1 MCTTLYECVM
11 LHSRNCSSSSPS
23 SHASSCLWWMGGP
36 VFTRAAWSWL
46 VRHSHMTA
54 LHVSMFI
61 KVCIYASSM
70 PADHSPTGP
79 HPPWHVCVC
88 VCVCACVCACV
99 CVCVCEDIVHLINTP
114 RGSAQEPA
122 LRWLFHSLPQAA
134 EARLWRSCRP
144 SFSPTVSY
152 SQSIRSWMHVW
163 ALHACWRWQCRHGN
177 QLYLIYTSDQLMM

>member
-1 MCTTLYECVM
+1 MYNIVWVCYAAFQKLQFKLSEQPCQQLLVMDGRACLHEGSLKLIGEAQSHDSSTCKYVYKSVYLCLVHAGRPFPHRPTSTL
-11 LHSRNCSSSSPS
+11 
-23 SHASSCLWWMGGP
+23 A
-36 VFTRAAWSWL
+36 
-46 VRHSHMTA
+46 
-54 LHVSMFI
+54 
-61 KVCIYASSM
+61 
-70 PADHSPTGP
+70 
-79 HPPWHVCVC
+79 CVC
-88 VCVCACVCACV
+88 VCVRV

-114 RGSAQEPA
+114 RGSAQEPV

-177 QLYLIYTSDQLMM
+177 QLYLVYTSDQLMM